1 MRFPLSASTI
11 YQDLLEM
18 HRLRSISTIGGTPFL
33 KELAH
38 GKYWYA
44 RQRVGDR
51 PVDRYIG
58 PDSPEL
64 RERLQ
69 SAAQHH
75 QSQTEFDRRAATFVA
90 QLRSAGLPTTDRT
103 TGKVLNAMARVGVFR
118 LGGTLVG
125 THAFRLYAAEL
136 GASFSGTM
144 AATED
149 VDIAAFENLKLVI
162 EDEVDPSI
170 AETFTAL
177 HLEPAPGLDPKH
189 RPTRWVMGGGGTT
202 VEFLVPRMRE
212 GKDIVYLDPLGVYAQ
227 GLPFL
232 NFLIAE
238 PIPAVALY
246 RSGILVQIPRPERY
260 AIHKLIV
267 AQRRSG
273 PTRAKA
279 MKDLVQ
285 AHALVVVL
293 AEDRPGELAEAYEA
307 ALGSGPKWR
316 EAIARSLGQRPEI
329 KALLERLS

>member
-1 MRFPLSASTI
+1 MRFSLSAQTI
-11 YQDLLEM
+11 YQDLVEM
-18 HRLRSISTIGGTPFL
+18 HRLRSISTVGGTPFL
-33 KELAH
+33 KELPQ

-58 PDSPEL
+58 PDSPVL
-64 RERLQ
+64 RERLE
-69 SAAQHH
+69 SATTH
-75 QSQTEFDRRAATFVA
+75 QESQKDFDRRAAKFVA
-90 QLRSAGLPTTDRT
+90 QLRSAGLPTMDRT
-103 TGKVLNAMARVGVFR
+103 TGAVLSAMARVGVFR

-149 VDIAAFENLKLVI
+149 VDVAAFENLKLVI
-162 EDEVDPSI
+162 ADKVDPSI
-170 AETFTAL
+170 AETFKAL

-189 RPTRWVMGGGGTT
+189 RPTRWRMHGGATT
-202 VEFLVPRMRE
+202 VDFLVPRMRE
-212 GKDIVYLDPLGVYAQ
+212 GKDIVYLTPLGVYAQ

-273 PTRAKA
+273 PARAKA
-279 MKDLVQ
+279 VKDLAQ
-285 AHALVVVL
+285 AQALIAVL
-293 AEDRPGELAEAYEA
+293 IEDRPSELEEAYQT
-307 ALGSGPKWR
+307 ALESGPKWR
-316 EAIARSLGQRPEI
+316 EAVERSLKQRPEI
-329 KALLERLS
+329 KRLIASLS

>member
-1 MRFPLSASTI
+1 MRFPLSAHTI
-11 YQDLLEM
+11 YQDLLDM
-18 HRLRSISTIGGTPFL
+18 HRLRSIAEIGGTPFL
-33 KELAH
+33 KELPH

-44 RQRVGDR
+44 RQRIGAH

-58 PDSPEL
+58 PDSPAL
-64 RERLQ
+64 RGRLQ
-69 SAAQHH
+69 SAAQHR
-75 QSQTEFDRRAATFVA
+75 EARKDFDRRAATFVA
-90 QLRSAGLPTTDRT
+90 QLRSAGLPVMNRT

-136 GASFSGTM
+136 GASFSGAM

-149 VDIAAFENLKLVI
+149 VDVAAFENLKLVI
-162 EDEVDPSI
+162 EDKVDPSI
-170 AETFTAL
+170 AATFKAL

-189 RPTRWVMGGGGTT
+189 RPTRWLMEGGGTT
-202 VEFLVPRMRE
+202 VDFLVPRMRE

-273 PTRAKA
+273 LTRTKA
-279 MKDLVQ
+279 MKDLAQ
-285 AHALVVVL
+285 AHALIAVL
-293 AEDRPGELAEAYEA
+293 AEDRPGELAEAYRIA
-307 ALGSGPKWR
+307 RRSGPKWR
-316 EAIARSLGQRPEI
+316 EAIARSLKQRPEI
-329 KALLERLS
+329 KELLTDVS